1 MKIWLETDGVR
12 QTQEQRDRLGR
23 EVIKLGPKILR
34 CYSKSKMAVILLK
47 QSKDCTWNSMYSHNT
62 SYITREEVQ
71 KVEEEILKKEHSKK
85 HEKI

>member
-1 MKIWLETDGVR
+1 
-12 QTQEQRDRLGR
+12 
-23 EVIKLGPKILR
+23 
-34 CYSKSKMAVILLK
+34 MAVILLK

-85 HEKI
+85 HEKK